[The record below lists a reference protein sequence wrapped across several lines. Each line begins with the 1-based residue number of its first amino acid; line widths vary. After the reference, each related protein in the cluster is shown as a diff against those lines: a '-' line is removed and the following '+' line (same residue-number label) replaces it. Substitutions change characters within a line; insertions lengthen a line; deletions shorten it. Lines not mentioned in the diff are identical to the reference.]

1 MTPSI
6 LTSLPEIPSAPVGRA
21 TIMQKG
27 CDPLILF
34 VGHPCQQN
42 ALDGCRNC
50 MSHLCVGGE
59 GEVTNCLT
67 SLAGVESGKRART
80 VSDTTAG
87 IWKSNTK
94 AVLEL
99 VVLDLI
105 LSTCIKF
112 IYVTLGLL
120 ICVFHTDDCPMEAD
134 SRYNESTTRKRVEER
149 AGKYAVRRY
158 AVQECSNDG
167 YRHWARAGCNR
178 ASIASSRSES

>member
-27 CDPLILF
+27 CGPLILL
-34 VGHPCQQN
+34 VWHPCQQS

-50 MSHLCVGGE
+50 VSHLCVGGE
-59 GEVTNCLT
+59 GEVT
-67 SLAGVESGKRART
+67 K

-87 IWKSNTK
+87 IRRSNTK

-105 LSTCIKF
+105 LSTCLKF
-112 IYVTLGLL
+112 IYATLGLL
-120 ICVFHTDDCPMEAD
+120 ICVFHTDGCQTEDDA
-134 SRYNESTTRKRVEER
+134 RYHESTTPKLVEER
-149 AGKYAVRRY
+149 AGKYVVRRY